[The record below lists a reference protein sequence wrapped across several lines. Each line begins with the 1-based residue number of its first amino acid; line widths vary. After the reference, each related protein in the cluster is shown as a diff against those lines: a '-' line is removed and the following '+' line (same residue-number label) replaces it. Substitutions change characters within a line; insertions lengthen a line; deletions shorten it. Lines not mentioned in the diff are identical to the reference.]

1 MFQQRIAREHLAV
14 MEQIDGIEIYP
25 AYSGRGM
32 YGRTC
37 FGLVTDE
44 PIPAM
49 IRLTRTLMETCDGD
63 PDETL
68 DLLDALAEG
77 ACQDSMG
84 VQSIIYWPHIRAEM

>member
-1 MFQQRIAREHLAV
+1 
-14 MEQIDGIEIYP
+14 
-25 AYSGRGM
+25 
-32 YGRTC
+32 
-37 FGLVTDE
+37 
-44 PIPAM
+44 M